1 MSVLIMLILTSY
13 SCAAYTP
20 PAILYFCNLFSKT
33 NIRWFR
39 RLFFRFSLTVTSQTY
54 ILPLDATFSN
64 CFCINFQTWRESSKH
79 FPVNEKISRKSL
91 KLRLHALRLIGPILY
106 PGECDLMVHPR
117 KHIVI
122 FSRMHF
128 ATFVRVYTYNMHQ
141 DTKSAL
147 LITVSRRTFTKIHQ
161 EKYL

>member
-20 PAILYFCNLFSKT
+20 RAILYFCNLFSKT

-79 FPVNEKISRKSL
+79 FPVDEKISTRSL
-91 KLRLHALRLIGPILY
+91 KLRLHTAINRADSVSWWMWFNGSPTKAHRHFLTNAFCYLRTRIYI
-106 PGECDLMVHPR
+106 
-117 KHIVI
+117 
-122 FSRMHF
+122 
-128 ATFVRVYTYNMHQ
+128 
-141 DTKSAL
+141 
-147 LITVSRRTFTKIHQ
+147 
-161 EKYL
+161 